1 MNNTSQ
7 ILQRNEDY
15 FINNNI
21 IICGYISDTYP
32 LELAKRSKSI
42 HIWFTDYSQFNT
54 YIQALGLNVNN
65 NESLKNL
72 NSIVTINKGNIY
84 LYFGA
89 SLINA
94 EFNNKS
100 LIKECTSGI
109 VYITKSKEESKYM
122 VEQLI
127 ASTSN
132 NATLFA
138 VGANDEGIKGFETQL
153 KAITPCQKIDNARKC
168 VLLGIE
174 NSDELSNI
182 YEKKYSQYSFDIYK
196 INMDTCSSENI
207 KESDNTITINTLS
220 GVFSAKK
227 LDLGTKFLL
236 ETFKNELESKVF
248 NSNEIKDVL
257 DVGCGSG
264 VISIYLSKLLPK
276 AKIDASDINAFAIS
290 SLIKNNET
298 NNTQVNGFVSDMFSN
313 INKKYDL
320 IISNPPF
327 HQGAGIKQLLE
338 PTKKM
343 IKEASSHLTRNGS
356 LLIVANSFL
365 AYAEVLKESFKEVKV
380 IAQNNKYKVYFA
392 SNKTN

>member
-1 MNNTSQ
+1 
-7 ILQRNEDY
+7 
-15 FINNNI
+15 
-21 IICGYISDTYP
+21 
-32 LELAKRSKSI
+32 
-42 HIWFTDYSQFNT
+42 
-54 YIQALGLNVNN
+54 
-65 NESLKNL
+65 
-72 NSIVTINKGNIY
+72 
-84 LYFGA
+84 
-89 SLINA
+89 
-94 EFNNKS
+94 
-100 LIKECTSGI
+100 
-109 VYITKSKEESKYM
+109 
-122 VEQLI
+122 
-127 ASTSN
+127 
-132 NATLFA
+132 
-138 VGANDEGIKGFETQL
+138 
-153 KAITPCQKIDNARKC
+153 
-168 VLLGIE
+168 
-174 NSDELSNI
+174 
-182 YEKKYSQYSFDIYK
+182 
-196 INMDTCSSENI
+196 MDTCSSENI

-327 HQGAGIKQLLE
+327 HQGAGVKQLLE

-343 IKEASSHLTRNGS
+343 FKEASSHLTRNGS

>member
-1 MNNTSQ
+1 
-7 ILQRNEDY
+7 
-15 FINNNI
+15 
-21 IICGYISDTYP
+21 
-32 LELAKRSKSI
+32 
-42 HIWFTDYSQFNT
+42 
-54 YIQALGLNVNN
+54 
-65 NESLKNL
+65 
-72 NSIVTINKGNIY
+72 
-84 LYFGA
+84 
-89 SLINA
+89 
-94 EFNNKS
+94 
-100 LIKECTSGI
+100 
-109 VYITKSKEESKYM
+109 
-122 VEQLI
+122 
-127 ASTSN
+127 
-132 NATLFA
+132 
-138 VGANDEGIKGFETQL
+138 
-153 KAITPCQKIDNARKC
+153 
-168 VLLGIE
+168 
-174 NSDELSNI
+174 
-182 YEKKYSQYSFDIYK
+182 
-196 INMDTCSSENI
+196 MDTCSSENI

-327 HQGAGIKQLLE
+327 HQGAGVKQLLE

-365 AYAEVLKESFKEVKV
+365 VYAEVLKESFKEVKV